1 MKGDFFFLN
10 FISFLKKKKKKIILL
25 VEIERA
31 ITSSFITASNY
42 ISSWRSKNKTFE

>member
-1 MKGDFFFLN
+1 MKGDFFFVN
-10 FISFLKKKKKKIILL
+10 FC
-25 VEIERA
+25 A